1 MSEKNNLLRSSYVK
15 YSEIRKDYV
24 TTVYQAFHLSLVVYN
39 LRMLAFRL
47 AKSVTEYLT
56 IIPRV
61 HVGYEMVG
69 RQGDA
74 KRQVG
79 YNHLISSKREWNNCF
94 TVEPARAFTS
104 RRRPPPIS
112 DNLPKTPKMSS
123 VTTLYG
129 KTGGHFAC
137 ACKTPLN
144 DNSVGASNLMAGNRK
159 LARKVTVLLKAI
171 SLVL

>member
-15 YSEIRKDYV
+15 YSEIRDQKWPRDNFF
-24 TTVYQAFHLSLVVYN
+24 TVYQAFHLSLVVYN

-74 KRQVG
+74 KRLVG
-79 YNHLISSKREWNNCF
+79 YKHLISSKRE
-94 TVEPARAFTS
+94 
-104 RRRPPPIS
+104 
-112 DNLPKTPKMSS
+112 
-123 VTTLYG
+123 
-129 KTGGHFAC
+129 
-137 ACKTPLN
+137 
-144 DNSVGASNLMAGNRK
+144 
-159 LARKVTVLLKAI
+159 
-171 SLVL
+171 